1 VGRRASFCVELVRPS
16 DEVAVVEA
24 SGELDFY
31 TGPQFNACLTNA
43 MDSGVPR
50 VVVDLT
56 HVTFID
62 SSSLGFLVGAARR
75 SAEQTTELM
84 IVCPPGNVARV
95 IAITG
100 LSRVFAMYTT
110 RDEALGA
117 ELGGEAL

>member
-1 VGRRASFCVELVRPS
+1 MGRRADFRVELVRPS

-31 TGPQFNACLTNA
+31 TGSEFNACLA
-43 MDSGVPR
+43 SAVESGAPR

-56 HVTFID
+56 QVTFID
-62 SSSLGFLVGAARR
+62 SSALGMLVGIARQ
-75 SAEQTTELM
+75 SAEHSTELM

-100 LSRVFAMYTT
+100 LNRVFAMYAT
-110 RDEALGA
+110 REEALGQQTDGA
-117 ELGGEAL
+117 Q